1 MENQYSNTSLF
12 DLSITDNVKTQLKG
26 AASWAGVAAI
36 LSLAS
41 TIISIILQFAGT
53 GSSPKIRR
61 TEGFNET
68 AIQAQAQI
76 GVLIISS
83 LISLGL
89 TGLLFYFLYRFA
101 SLTKK
106 GLDNSDQEMVSNGL
120 GGLSSY
126 FITMGILFIL
136 GMAVGLIGILGV
148 VLVLASKQ

>member
-1 MENQYSNTSLF
+1 MENQYTNTSLF

-26 AASWAGVAAI
+26 AASWAGIAAI

-41 TIISIILQFAGT
+41 TIISIILQFAGA
-53 GSSPKIRR
+53 GSSPKIRS

-68 AIQAQAQI
+68 TVAQVQI
-76 GVLIISS
+76 GALIVSS

-106 GLDNSDQEMVSNGL
+106 GLDNNDQEMVSNGL

-126 FITMGILFIL
+126 FITMGVLFIL
-136 GMAVGLIGILGV
+136 GMAIGLLGIVGI